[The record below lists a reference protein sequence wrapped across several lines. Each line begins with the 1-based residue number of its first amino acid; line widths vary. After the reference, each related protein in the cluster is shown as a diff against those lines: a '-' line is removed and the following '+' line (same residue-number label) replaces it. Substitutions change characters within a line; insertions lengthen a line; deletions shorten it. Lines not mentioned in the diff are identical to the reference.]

1 MLPEGRRLCLRT
13 IPLKERSLSGE
24 RLLPRAAAWLFFFI
38 LLVYIAGRY
47 YTVISPEIYPVLHMV
62 IEFAIVVVAI
72 CASLMSWYDYKY
84 KHDLKMLI
92 LSLTFCLVA
101 PFEFAHALSYM
112 GMPDFITPN
121 TVNKA
126 STLFI
131 ITKLL
136 LAAGLFTA
144 VVFSGKIKV
153 IHRSALIPTFSAL
166 ISVGAIYFIVTNLS
180 LLPPMYDPAAGSQT
194 GIKVFLGYLVI
205 AVEAFAAIWIF
216 AKKWV
221 GSKEFYLGMALIII
235 IMSDLAFTYYLSP
248 YDTYNLLGHIFQ
260 VFSFA
265 FIFKAIIDDALGM
278 LYETNRTLAR
288 QWEMLAEK
296 NQQLL
301 EADRLKDEFLANTN
315 HELRTPL
322 SAIIAFTE
330 LLLDESTGT
339 LNEMQKDYL
348 DEISDSGKE
357 LLGRIN
363 GFLDLSKIAA
373 GKTILYKEEFNVHEL
388 IDDVSSKMRPLFN
401 RKGLTLELP
410 RCDAPL
416 KVWADREKTGQVLTN
431 LLSNALKF
439 TAPGGRVAVEVGTD
453 DSGCGVKISVT
464 DTGIGIDTID
474 LEKIFQPFQQVDGT
488 TSRKYSGTGIGL
500 TLAKKLVDLH
510 GGYIGVASKIDK
522 GSTFT
527 FMLPMGVTEEKGRVS

>member
-1 MLPEGRRLCLRT
+1 M
-13 IPLKERSLSGE
+13 
-24 RLLPRAAAWLFFFI
+24 PRAAAWFIFFI
-38 LLVYIAGRY
+38 FLVFLAGRY
-47 YTVISPEIYPVLHMV
+47 YTVIRPEIYPVFHMV
-62 IEFAIVVVAI
+62 MEFAIVVVAI

-84 KHDLKMLI
+84 KHDLKMLF
-92 LSLTFCLVA
+92 LSLTFSLVA

-136 LAAGLFTA
+136 LAAGLLTA
-144 VVFSGKIKV
+144 VVFGERIRV

-166 ISVGAIYFIVTNLS
+166 IGVGAIYLIVTNLS

-194 GIKVFLGYLVI
+194 GIKVFLGYLVM
-205 AVEAFAAIWIF
+205 AVEAFAAIWILT
-216 AKKWV
+216 KRWV
-221 GSKEFYLGMALIII
+221 GSKDFYLGMALIII

-330 LLLDESTGT
+330 MLLDKSTGT
-339 LNEMQKDYL
+339 LNDMQKDYL

-373 GKTILYKEEFNVHEL
+373 GKTVLYKEELNVYEL

-401 RKGLTLELP
+401 QKGLTLVLP
-410 RCDAPL
+410 REDISL
-416 KVWADREKTGQVLTN
+416 KVWADREKTGQILVN

-453 DSGCGVKISVT
+453 DSGCGVNISVT
-464 DTGIGIDTID
+464 DTGIGIDTAD
-474 LEKIFQPFQQVDGT
+474 QEKIFQPFQQVDGT

-510 GGYIGVASKIDK
+510 GGYIEVASKINK

-527 FMLPMGVTEEKGRVS
+527 FMLPTGVTEEKGKVS